1 MSQRSNWAWTRIVPQ
16 KHEPHGDRERE
27 REKLDQ
33 SASKLCS
40 YIGNISLL
48 ATTDAVLW
56 LCQHTLRKACSLCDS
71 LLWSGHHNLFFSWSR
86 KVFLMLT
93 SMLTAVLASCHGQWC
108 IWTLHRGHQQVF
120 QRCPSLHKGQD
131 PSIYMADGHVHT
143 DGDDH
148 KYPCELSGVSV
159 GSGAEE
165 QLQAETAAG
174 SQLQVIERNILTH
187 CTVLKYFHSFLWADS
202 HVTVPSC

>member
-1 MSQRSNWAWTRIVPQ
+1 MSQRLKWAWTRIVDCNSEAWTSWRQ
-16 KHEPHGDRERE
+16 RERE

-40 YIGNISLL
+40 YIGNLL
-48 ATTDAVLW
+48 FLVTTDAVLL
-56 LCQHTLRKACSLCDS
+56 LCQHTLRNTCSLCDS
-71 LLWSGHHNLFFSWSR
+71 LRRSGNHNLLFSWSR
-86 KVFLMLT
+86 KVFSMLT

-120 QRCPSLHKGQD
+120 QICPSLHKGQD
-131 PSIYMADGHVHT
+131 PSVYMTDGHEHT
-143 DGDDH
+143 SGAVH
-148 KYPCELSGVSV
+148 KYLCVLSGVSV

-174 SQLQVIERNILTH
+174 SQL
-187 CTVLKYFHSFLWADS
+187 
-202 HVTVPSC
+202 